1 MHWVDRHAAP
11 HDLLRIEGVDQL
23 MSNDP
28 VPDWVRE
35 SLVLAPLVVVRRAR
49 SLNGLIPVG
58 VRGSTRSKRFAAFIS
73 PNSIREHIT
82 PEEIAE
88 KRGWRHGRLRESSF
102 AAALDHIESALLTPV
117 YVWGPIG
124 SVAFELASG
133 VPVVS
138 NSSDLDLLIRVDKP
152 MDCKSASRLL
162 SRLLAVLKCVDVQ
175 LETASGAISLA
186 EFARCEA
193 RLVLRTCDGPRLV
206 PNPWL
211 G

>member
-1 MHWVDRHAAP
+1 VHRVDRHAAP
-11 HDLLRIEGVDQL
+11 HDLLRIEGADQL
-23 MSNDP
+23 LSNDP

-35 SLVLAPLVVVRRAR
+35 SLALAPLVVVRRGR
-49 SLNGLIPVG
+49 SLNGFIPVG
-58 VRGSTRSKRFAAFIS
+58 VRGPTRSKRFAAFIS

-88 KRGWRHGRLRESSF
+88 KRGWRHGRLKELSF
-102 AAALDHIESALLTPV
+102 AAALDHIESALFTPV

-138 NSSDLDLLIRVDKP
+138 ISSDLDLLIRVDNP
-152 MDCKSASRLL
+152 LDCKSARRLL
-162 SRLLAVLKCVDVQ
+162 LRLLVVPKCLDVQ
-175 LETASGAISLA
+175 LETPSGAIALA

-206 PNPWL
+206 SNPWL